1 MTRVDWKAIG
11 LAKPSNG
18 VGGEIS
24 PLDSEERDELHSG
37 NVKCLSLSSLCKKDE
52 LRLNVAIY

>member
-18 VGGEIS
+18 VGGEIN
-24 PLDSEERDELHSG
+24 PLDNEERDELHSG
-37 NVKCLSLSSLCKKDE
+37 NVKYLSLSSL
-52 LRLNVAIY
+52 